1 MSDGRNGYT
10 PPADYRAPDFV
21 RQWADTASRG
31 ADRIELERE
40 QRARDGQRD
49 AEQRAQ
55 DGQRALEQSS
65 QDAQRAAGQAAR
77 DAQRA
82 AEQLARD
89 EGRAATS
96 TAARA
101 TYDLDRSGE
110 GAQRGLAYSH
120 GSANDALQR
129 RRAQTPAQAPSQAHS
144 PEPGSQQ
151 ALTPNPAPP
160 LPPVSQAATPGVHP
174 TPAVPKSRAAK
185 GPAAK
190 NAAHLGQPGFGPGFA
205 IFAGLAAVVAA
216 FLGYWI
222 PVVIAIL
229 FSAGPIKR
237 GFKSGSKGIAA
248 AVLAILLLAAAAGVQ
263 ILQVLPGTSSGDED
277 VSSESISESTP
288 VGLEGDAIETGA
300 LPEFTLQAASPV
312 GGYGE
317 ANLNVVLP
325 EGIGQM
331 AVLQVDDKVG
341 GLTASMYSG
350 DQVIGF
356 EYVERATGG
365 TAQWLINTEAAFA
378 QSIGDDPAP
387 LVVDSIMF
395 MSEGEWTAEILPV
408 SVLPSFDVALDGVG
422 PGLYLYTG
430 AGGDVSVT
438 SSDYGRLSIAVH
450 GSQFD
455 YITAEIPETVAGTW
469 SAGPAVLEVFEAEKI
484 DGTPLP
490 WSIQV
495 TVV

>member
-1 MSDGRNGYT
+1 MVEGRNGYT

-21 RQWADTASRG
+21 RQWSDSATRG
-31 ADRIELERE
+31 ADRIEQERE
-40 QRARDGQRD
+40 QRTRDGERD
-49 AEQRAQ
+49 AAQRAQ

-65 QDAQRAAGQAAR
+65 QDAQRAAGQVAR

-101 TYDLDRSGE
+101 SYDLDRSGE

-120 GSANDALQR
+120 GSANDALLR
-129 RRAQTPAQAPSQAHS
+129 RRAQPPTQAPSSAPTPHPRRAPSAGQA
-144 PEPGSQQ
+144 PVP
-151 ALTPNPAPP
+151 PPAP
-160 LPPVSQAATPGVHP
+160 QQATPGVHP

-190 NAAHLGQPGFGPGFA
+190 NAAHLGQPGLGPGFA
-205 IFAGLAAVVAA
+205 VFAGLAAVVSA

-222 PVVIAIL
+222 PVVIAIM

-237 GFKSGSKGIAA
+237 GFTSGAKGIAVS
-248 AVLAILLLAAAAGVQ
+248 VLAILLLAAGAGVQ
-263 ILQVLPGTSSGDED
+263 ILQVLPGASGTDETEA
-277 VSSESISESTP
+277 VTESTP
-288 VGLEGDAIETGA
+288 VGLEGDPIESGT
-300 LPEFTLQAASPV
+300 LPEFTLQAGSPV
-312 GGYGE
+312 GGFGE
-317 ANLNVVLP
+317 ANLDVVLP
-325 EGIGQM
+325 EGSGQL

-341 GLTASMYSG
+341 GLSASMHSG
-350 DQVIGF
+350 DQV
-356 EYVERATGG
+356 VEFQYLEGATGG
-365 TAQWLINTEAAFA
+365 TAQWLINTQAAFE
-378 QSIGDDPAP
+378 QSLGDDPTS
-387 LVVDSIMF
+387 LVVDRITI

-408 SVLPSFDVALDGVG
+408 SVLPPFDVALDGVG

-430 AGGDVSVT
+430 AGGEASIT
-438 SSDYGRLSIAVH
+438 SSDYGNFAMTVH
-450 GSQFD
+450 GSEFD
-455 YITAEIPETVAGTW
+455 YITAEIPEVQARTW
-469 SAGPAVLEVFEAEKI
+469 PAGPFVIEVVEANKI

-495 TVV
+495 ASP